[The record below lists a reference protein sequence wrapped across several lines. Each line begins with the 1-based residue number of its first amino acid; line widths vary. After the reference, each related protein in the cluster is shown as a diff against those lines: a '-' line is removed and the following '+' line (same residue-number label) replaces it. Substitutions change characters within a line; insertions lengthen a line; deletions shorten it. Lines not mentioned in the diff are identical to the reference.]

1 MFYVLQIIHISII
14 MMSPTLPL
22 QCGSCFDVM
31 VIVHSTNQCIIIGP
45 SAKRVTLQELVE
57 RYNLTDEQLNS
68 EIEDS
73 ETPELALCFDD
84 VDLYSSSMVLT
95 IADQADVKRLYH
107 SEGTRAAMMKCLQ
120 IWKDRNP
127 FQATYRALLDIALR
141 LGKGDTAHQICQQ
154 LIQRKYMYTCYYMS
168 GDKPPPPKP
177 STK

>member
-1 MFYVLQIIHISII
+1 MYVLQIIHISII

-22 QCGSCFDVM
+22 QCGSCFGVM

-57 RYNLTDEQLNS
+57 QYNLTDEQLNS
-68 EIEDS
+68 EIEVPD
-73 ETPELALCFDD
+73 TPELALFFDD
-84 VDLYSSSMVLT
+84 VEMYSTAMGLA
-95 IADQADVKRLYH
+95 IAEQADVNQSR
-107 SEGTRAAMMKCLQ
+107 GTQAAMMKCLQ
-120 IWKDRNP
+120 IWKQHNP

-154 LIQRKYMYTCYYMS
+154 LTQRKYMYTCYHMS